1 MFTPFVSS
9 LNGSAGR
16 LNNSPYM
23 VNKVSMVIR
32 HLFFTNLNVFF
43 FRSFDKKSSTEED
56 NPYLH
61 GRHDAGIME
70 SEADSESI
78 VESVARRRRVEVVR
92 RMELKRLT
100 RAVLLITKFEV
111 LARKIPTMAWI
122 RRILGVGWIRD
133 LSILPPTMT
142 GMILTICLFF
152 SETLGWAHIQGMYN
166 IRSFDL
172 TRP

>member
-1 MFTPFVSS
+1 
-9 LNGSAGR
+9 
-16 LNNSPYM
+16 
-23 VNKVSMVIR
+23 
-32 HLFFTNLNVFF
+32 
-43 FRSFDKKSSTEED
+43 
-56 NPYLH
+56 
-61 GRHDAGIME
+61 ME

-152 SETLGWAHIQGMYN
+152 SETRLGSHP
-166 IRSFDL
+166 RDV
-172 TRP
+172 